1 MNKEQNNIMKVYFDT
16 LGCMKN
22 MDDADMARG
31 ILEKSGHKTVDSPDD
46 ADVIIVNTCGFIE
59 PAKKESIDEV
69 FSMAEYRDQGKKL
82 LVSGCLVQRYAME
95 LYDEMPEVDGFI
107 GVNDYESLP
116 GLLDE
121 MESKGRF
128 VKNSSYDPDKDAI
141 QSEHE
146 VRYVAEGTYS
156 TTLRISEGCSRNC
169 AYCII
174 PKIRGPYRSK
184 TEESI
189 ISEAER
195 LAASGVK
202 ELSIIAEDTGCYG
215 IDIYGEP
222 RLAELLRKLCRID
235 GIEWIRLM
243 YCYED
248 HITDELIKTMA
259 EEDKICKYI
268 DIPLQHA
275 SDSVLKRMRRRTTE
289 SSIRE
294 KLDKLRDNIPGI
306 AIRTTFITGFPG
318 ETDDDIAELEDFV
331 EEQRFA
337 RVGVF
342 TYSAEEGTDAAEMP
356 EQVPEE
362 IKEERRD
369 LIMLRQLEISNEH
382 NQDMIGSVYDVI
394 IDDIDDDGS
403 YIGRTRYDAPEIDNS
418 VLFVSEREHAP
429 GDIVKVLIEE
439 AYDYDLQGRE
449 VSDEPSK

>member
-1 MNKEQNNIMKVYFDT
+1 
-16 LGCMKN
+16 MKN
-22 MDDADMARG
+22 SDDADMASG
-31 ILEKSGHKTVDSPDD
+31 ILEKNGHETVDDPDD

-69 FSMAEYRDQGKKL
+69 FSMAEYREQGKKL

-95 LYDEMPEVDGFI
+95 LYREMPEVDGFI
-107 GVNDYESLP
+107 GVNDYENLP
-116 GLLDE
+116 ELIDE
-121 MESKGRF
+121 MESTGRF
-128 VKNSSYDPDKDAI
+128 VKNSSYTPERDAI
-141 QSEHE
+141 LSEHE
-146 VRYVAEGTYS
+146 SRYVRKGTYS
-156 TTLRISEGCSRNC
+156 TTLRISEGCDRNC

-184 TEESI
+184 SEGSI
-189 ISEAER
+189 IAEAEM
-195 LAASGVK
+195 LAAAGVK

-222 RLAELLRKLCRID
+222 RLAELLRKLCRIN

-248 HITDELIKTMA
+248 HITDDLIKAIA

-275 SDSVLKRMRRRTTE
+275 SDSVLKRMRRKTTLE
-289 SSIRE
+289 SIRD
-294 KLDKLRDNIPGI
+294 KLDKLRKNVPGI

-318 ETDDDIAELEDFV
+318 ETDDDVAVLEDFV
-331 EEQRFA
+331 DEQRFA

-356 EQVPEE
+356 DQVPEDV
-362 IKEERRD
+362 KAERRD
-369 LIMLRQLEISNEH
+369 VIMLKQLQISNEH
-382 NQDMIGSVYDVI
+382 NHDMIGRTCDVI
-394 IDDIDDDGS
+394 IDSIDEDGT
-403 YIGRTRYDAPEIDNS
+403 YIGRTRYDAPDIDNS
-418 VLFVSEREHAP
+418 VLFVSDSEHAP
-429 GDIVKVLIEE
+429 GEIVKVLIEE

-449 VSDEPSK
+449 VPDESSK

>member
-1 MNKEQNNIMKVYFDT
+1 
-16 LGCMKN
+16 MKN
-22 MDDADMARG
+22 MDDADLARG
-31 ILEKSGHKTVDSPDD
+31 ILEKNGHETVDSPDD

-69 FSMAEYRDQGKKL
+69 FSMTEYRKQGKKV

-95 LYDEMPEVDGFI
+95 LYKEMPEVDGFI
-107 GVNDYESLP
+107 GVNDYEELP
-116 GLLDE
+116 ELLDK
-121 MESKGRF
+121 MGSSGRF
-128 VKNSSYDPDKDAI
+128 VKSSSYDPKKDAI
-141 QSEHE
+141 LSEHKS
-146 VRYVAEGTYS
+146 RYVPEGTYS
-156 TTLRISEGCSRNC
+156 TTLRISEGCDRNC

-184 TEESI
+184 SEEALTA
-189 ISEAER
+189 EAEM
-195 LAASGVK
+195 LAKSGVK
-202 ELSIIAEDTGCYG
+202 ELSVIAEDTGCYG
-215 IDIYGEP
+215 IDLYGEP
-222 RLAELLRKLCRID
+222 KLSELLRKLCRID

-248 HITDELIKTMA
+248 HITDELIRTIA

-275 SDSVLKRMRRRTTE
+275 SNSILKRMRRKTTLA
-289 SSIRE
+289 SIR
-294 KLDKLRDNIPGI
+294 DKLNSLRENVPGI

-318 ETDDDIAELEDFV
+318 ETDDDIAVLQDFV
-331 EEQRFA
+331 DEQRFA

-356 EQVPEE
+356 DQVLEDV
-362 IKEERRD
+362 KEERRE

-382 NQDMIGSVYDVI
+382 NHDMVGNTYDVI
-394 IDDIDDDGS
+394 VDEVDDDGS
-403 YIGRTRYDAPEIDNS
+403 FIGRTRYDAPDIDNS

-429 GDIVKVLIEE
+429 GDIVRVYIEE

-449 VSDEPSK
+449 VYDEPSK

>member
-1 MNKEQNNIMKVYFDT
+1 
-16 LGCMKN
+16 MKN

-31 ILEKSGHKTVDSPDD
+31 ILEKSGHTTVDSPDD

-59 PAKKESIDEV
+59 PAKKESIDEI
-69 FSMAEYRDQGKKL
+69 FSMAEYKKQGKKL
-82 LVSGCLVQRYAME
+82 LVSGCLVQRYAMD
-95 LYDEMPEVDGFI
+95 LYEEMPEADGFI
-107 GVNDYESLP
+107 GVNDYENLP
-116 GLLDE
+116 MLLDE
-121 MESKGRF
+121 MESSGRF
-128 VKNSSYDPDKDAI
+128 IQNSDFDPKSDAI
-141 QSEHE
+141 LSEHE
-146 VRYVAEGTYS
+146 NRYVQEGTYS

-189 ISEAER
+189 IAEAEL

-222 RLAELLRKLCRID
+222 RLAELLRKLCMID

-248 HITDELIKTMA
+248 HITDELVKVMA

-275 SDSVLKRMRRRTTE
+275 SDSVLKRMRRKTTLE
-289 SSIRE
+289 SIQG
-294 KLDKLRDNIPGI
+294 KLAKLRENIPGI

-318 ETDDDIAELEDFV
+318 ETDDDIAVLEDFV

-356 EQVPEE
+356 DQVPEE
-362 IKEERRD
+362 VKEERRE
-369 LIMLRQLEISNEH
+369 LIMLKQLEISNEH
-382 NQDMIGSVYDVI
+382 NQEMTGNTYDVI
-394 IDDIDDDGS
+394 IDEIDDDGT
-403 YIGRTRYDAPEIDNS
+403 YIGRTRYDAPDIDNS
-418 VLFVSEREHAP
+418 VLFVSDREHAP

-449 VSDEPSK
+449 VYDESSK

>member
-1 MNKEQNNIMKVYFDT
+1 MKVYFDT

-31 ILEKSGHKTVDSPDD
+31 ILEKSGHIIADSPDD

-95 LYDEMPEVDGFI
+95 LFDEMPEVDGFI
-107 GVNDYESLP
+107 GVNDYETLP
-116 GLLDE
+116 ELLDE
-121 MESKGRF
+121 MESSGRF
-128 VKNSSYDPDKDAI
+128 VKNSAFDPDKDAI

-146 VRYVAEGTYS
+146 VRYVGKGTYS

-189 ISEAER
+189 IAEAEM
-195 LAASGVK
+195 LAKSGVK

-215 IDIYGEP
+215 IDLYGEP
-222 RLAELLRKLCRID
+222 RLAELLKKLCRIS

-248 HITDELIKTMA
+248 HINDDLIRVMA
-259 EEDKICKYI
+259 DEDKICKYI

-275 SDSVLKRMRRRTTE
+275 SDSVLKRMRRKTTLA
-289 SSIRE
+289 SIRE
-294 KLDKLRDNIPGI
+294 KLDKLRKNIPGI

-318 ETDDDIAELEDFV
+318 ETDDDIAALEDFV
-331 EEQRFA
+331 DEQRFA

-356 EQVPEE
+356 DQVPEDV
-362 IKEERRD
+362 KEERRD

-382 NQDMIGSVYDVI
+382 NQDMVGKVYDVI
-394 IDDIDDDGS
+394 IDEVEDDGS
-403 YIGRTRYDAPEIDNS
+403 FIGRTRYDAPDIDNS

-429 GDIVKVLIEE
+429 GDIARVLIQE
-439 AYDYDLQGRE
+439 AYDYDLQGKE
-449 VSDEPSK
+449 V

>member
-1 MNKEQNNIMKVYFDT
+1 MKVYFDT

-22 MDDADMARG
+22 LDDADMARG
-31 ILEKSGHKTVDSPDD
+31 ILEKHGHKTVDDPDD

-69 FSMAEYRDQGKKL
+69 FNMAEYRKQGKKL
-82 LVSGCLVQRYAME
+82 IVSGCLVQRYAME
-95 LYDEMPEVDGFI
+95 LYDEMPEVDGFV
-107 GVNDYESLP
+107 GVNDYENLP
-116 GLLDE
+116 ELLDN
-121 MESKGRF
+121 METSGRF
-128 VKNSSYDPDKDAI
+128 VKNSSYGSGSDAI
-141 QSEHE
+141 LSEDE
-146 VRYVAEGTYS
+146 VRYIGEGTYS
-156 TTLRISEGCSRNC
+156 TTLRISEGCDRNC

-184 TEESI
+184 TEEALI
-189 ISEAER
+189 AEAEK
-195 LAASGVK
+195 LASSGVK

-215 IDIYGEP
+215 IDLYGEP
-222 RLAELLRKLCRID
+222 RLDELLRKLCRID

-248 HITDELIKTMA
+248 HITDELIRTMA

-275 SDSVLKRMRRRTTE
+275 SDAVLKRMRRRTTLT
-289 SSIRE
+289 SIRE
-294 KLDKLRDNIPGI
+294 KLDKLRKNIPGI

-318 ETDDDIAELEDFV
+318 ETDEDVALLEDFV
-331 EEQRFA
+331 DEQRFA

-369 LIMLRQLEISNEH
+369 LVMLRQLEISNEH
-382 NQDMIGSVYDVI
+382 NQEMIGRTYDVI
-394 IDDIDDDGS
+394 IDEIDEDGS
-403 YIGRTRYDAPEIDNS
+403 YIGRTRYDAPDIDNS

-449 VSDEPSK
+449 VYDELTE

>member
-1 MNKEQNNIMKVYFDT
+1 MKVYFDT

-31 ILEKSGHKTVDSPDD
+31 ILEKSGHKTVESPDD

-69 FSMAEYRDQGKKL
+69 FTMAEYREQGKKL

-107 GVNDYESLP
+107 GVNDYERLP
-116 GLLDE
+116 ELLDE
-121 MESKGRF
+121 MDHSGRF
-128 VKNSSYDPDKDAI
+128 VKNSSYNPESDAI
-141 QSEHE
+141 LSEHE

-184 TEESI
+184 KEESI
-189 ISEAER
+189 IAEAER
-195 LAASGVK
+195 LADAGVK

-215 IDIYGEP
+215 IDLYGEP
-222 RLAELLRKLCRID
+222 KLADLLRKLCRID

-248 HITDELIKTMA
+248 HITDDLIKAIA

-275 SDSVLKRMRRRTTE
+275 SDAVLKRMRRKTTE
-289 SSIRE
+289 DSICE
-294 KLDKLRDNIPGI
+294 KLDKLRKNIPRI

-318 ETDDDIAELEDFV
+318 ETEDDIAELEDFV
-331 EEQRFA
+331 DEQRFA

-356 EQVPEE
+356 DQVPED
-362 IKEERRD
+362 IKEERRN

-382 NQDMIGSVYDVI
+382 NQEMVGNVYDVI
-394 IDDIDDDGS
+394 IDEIDDDGS
-403 YIGRTRYDAPEIDNS
+403 FIGRTRYDAPDIDNS
-418 VLFVSEREHAP
+418 VLFVSDHEHAP

>member
-1 MNKEQNNIMKVYFDT
+1 MRVYFDT

-22 MDDADMARG
+22 LDDADMARG
-31 ILEKSGHKTVDSPDD
+31 ILEKHGHQTVDDPDD

-69 FSMAEYRDQGKKL
+69 FNMAEYRKQGKKL
-82 LVSGCLVQRYAME
+82 IVSGCLVQRYAME
-95 LYDEMPEVDGFI
+95 LYDEMPEVDGFV

-116 GLLDE
+116 ELLDN
-121 MESKGRF
+121 METSGRF
-128 VKNSSYDPDKDAI
+128 VKNSSYGSGSDAI
-141 QSEHE
+141 LSEDE
-146 VRYVAEGTYS
+146 VRYIGEGTYS
-156 TTLRISEGCSRNC
+156 TTLRISEGCDRNC

-184 TEESI
+184 TEEALI
-189 ISEAER
+189 AEAEK
-195 LAASGVK
+195 LASSGVK

-215 IDIYGEP
+215 IDLYGEP

-248 HITDELIKTMA
+248 HITDELIRTMA

-275 SDSVLKRMRRRTTE
+275 SDAVLKRMRRRTTL

-294 KLDKLRDNIPGI
+294 KLDKLRKNIPGI

-318 ETDDDIAELEDFV
+318 EKDEDVALLEDFV
-331 EEQRFA
+331 DEQRFA

-356 EQVPEE
+356 DQVPEE

-369 LIMLRQLEISNEH
+369 LVMLRQLEISNEH
-382 NQDMIGSVYDVI
+382 NQEMIGRTYDVI
-394 IDDIDDDGS
+394 IDEIDEDGS
-403 YIGRTRYDAPEIDNS
+403 YIGRTRYDAPDIDNS

-449 VSDEPSK
+449 VYDEPTE

>member
-1 MNKEQNNIMKVYFDT
+1 MKVYFDT

-22 MDDADMARG
+22 LDDADMARG
-31 ILEKSGHKTVDSPDD
+31 ILEKHGHQTVDDPDD

-69 FSMAEYRDQGKKL
+69 FNMAEYRKQGKKL
-82 LVSGCLVQRYAME
+82 IVSGCLVQRYAME
-95 LYDEMPEVDGFI
+95 LYDEMPEVDGFV

-116 GLLDE
+116 ELLDN
-121 MESKGRF
+121 METSGRF
-128 VKNSSYDPDKDAI
+128 VKNSSYGSGSDAI
-141 QSEHE
+141 LSEDE
-146 VRYVAEGTYS
+146 VRYIGEGTYS
-156 TTLRISEGCSRNC
+156 TTLRISEGCDRNC

-184 TEESI
+184 TEEALI
-189 ISEAER
+189 AEAEK
-195 LAASGVK
+195 LASSGVK

-215 IDIYGEP
+215 IDLYGEP

-248 HITDELIKTMA
+248 HITDELIRTMA

-275 SDSVLKRMRRRTTE
+275 SDAVLKRMRRRTTLT
-289 SSIRE
+289 SIRE
-294 KLDKLRDNIPGI
+294 KLDKLRKNIAGI

-318 ETDDDIAELEDFV
+318 ETDEDVALLEDFV
-331 EEQRFA
+331 DEQRFA

-356 EQVPEE
+356 DQVPEE

-369 LIMLRQLEISNEH
+369 LVMLRQLEISNEH
-382 NQDMIGSVYDVI
+382 NREMIGRTYDVI
-394 IDDIDDDGS
+394 IDEIDEDGS
-403 YIGRTRYDAPEIDNS
+403 YIGRTRYDAPDIDNS

-449 VSDEPSK
+449 VYDEPTE

>member
-1 MNKEQNNIMKVYFDT
+1 
-16 LGCMKN
+16 MKN

-31 ILEKSGHKTVDSPDD
+31 ILEKSGHTTVDSPDD

-59 PAKKESIDEV
+59 PAKKESIDEI
-69 FSMAEYRDQGKKL
+69 FSMAEYKKQGKKL
-82 LVSGCLVQRYAME
+82 LVSGCLVQRYAMD
-95 LYDEMPEVDGFI
+95 LYEEMPEADGFI
-107 GVNDYESLP
+107 GVNDYENLP
-116 GLLDE
+116 MLLDE
-121 MESKGRF
+121 MESSGRF
-128 VKNSSYDPDKDAI
+128 IQNSDFDPKSDAI
-141 QSEHE
+141 LSEHE
-146 VRYVAEGTYS
+146 NRYVQEGTYL

-189 ISEAER
+189 IAEAEL

-222 RLAELLRKLCRID
+222 RLAELLRKLCMID

-248 HITDELIKTMA
+248 HITDELVKVMA

-275 SDSVLKRMRRRTTE
+275 SDSVLKRMRRKTTLE
-289 SSIRE
+289 SIQG
-294 KLDKLRDNIPGI
+294 KLAKLRENIPGI

-318 ETDDDIAELEDFV
+318 ETDDDIAVLEDFV

-356 EQVPEE
+356 DQVPEE
-362 IKEERRD
+362 VKEERRE
-369 LIMLRQLEISNEH
+369 LIMLKQLEISNEH
-382 NQDMIGSVYDVI
+382 NQEMTGNTYDVI
-394 IDDIDDDGS
+394 IDEIDDDGT
-403 YIGRTRYDAPEIDNS
+403 YIGRTRYDAPDIDNS
-418 VLFVSEREHAP
+418 VLFVSDREHAP

-449 VSDEPSK
+449 VYDESSK